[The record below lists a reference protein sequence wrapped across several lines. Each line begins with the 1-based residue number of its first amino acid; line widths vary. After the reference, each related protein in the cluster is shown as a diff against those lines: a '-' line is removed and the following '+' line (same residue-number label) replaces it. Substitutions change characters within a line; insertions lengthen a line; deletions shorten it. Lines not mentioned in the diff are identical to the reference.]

1 MQGRC
6 RDRLQEKRLRKK
18 LYKGVDILPPSV
30 QDLDE
35 MSFGRVWRLALR
47 SAKCPPPRPSRPQQ
61 PSPGCWH
68 ASFPTLPPTLRRRR
82 HVDCGIA
89 STSRLPPVPATPRLS
104 ATGPIAQLVRAVD
117 SSTQWC
123 AVAEKRQMNGMNSGE
138 PSVRVG
144 GHGNPEPSRRY
155 TVGRC
160 RDYLRAGGAVPRRA
174 PLMTGLSVPRPT
186 RSCAVRAVAA
196 KGGEIVRARWKH
208 RGHVNPL
215 VPGSSP
221 GGPTKMDMRQRCS
234 RRTLCETIG
243 P

>member
-1 MQGRC
+1 M
-6 RDRLQEKRLRKK
+6 RLP
-18 LYKGVDILPPSV
+18 GVCGGLSSLVQSVLPLDQAAPSN
-30 QDLDE
+30 LH
-35 MSFGRVWRLALR
+35 RVAGTPL
-47 SAKCPPPRPSRPQQ
+47 
-61 PSPGCWH
+61 SP
-68 ASFPTLPPTLRRRR
+68 SFPLRRRR

-160 RDYLRAGGAVPRRA
+160 RDYLRAGGAAPAPSALDDRLERPAPNAVARR
-174 PLMTGLSVPRPT
+174 S
-186 RSCAVRAVAA
+186 RAVAA

-221 GGPTKMDMRQRCS
+221 GGPTK
-234 RRTLCETIG
+234 IG
-243 P
+243 HAAAVFAPNAL